1 MMMKVLVLGCHSNE
15 EDTGEKDEKKKK
27 AKRGRDSGK
36 KAEANQERRQ
46 LERVTELC

>member
-27 AKRGRDSGK
+27 AQREREKEKRKSDR
-36 KAEANQERRQ
+36 N
-46 LERVTELC
+46 